1 MPQTKQYR
9 LVTALL
15 LLVIEG
21 VNPLRASEPA
31 APFVAGFERLGRH
44 GEIESD
50 TAGRVLLSELSCT
63 ACHASA
69 DEDLEPKLGPQLN
82 GAGNRLQRDWIA
94 RFVANPNQVKP
105 GTTMPQM
112 LNGLPEEKKKATV
125 QALVAFIGAQKQAFP
140 EIKGSGLRP
149 VPYEF
154 WNLGDVQQGRRLF
167 HRTGC
172 VACHQPDDTY
182 ATVATKPTPLDDIL
196 TQLDPEE
203 LEDAGLLAAARA
215 VESIPLGDLAAK
227 YNRKSLTFFLLDPH
241 HVRPDSR
248 MPNLQ
253 LEVVEAA
260 DVASWLLRGQQ
271 PVDSER
277 SIATPANVELVA
289 EGRKR
294 FIELGCVNCHSAGKT
309 QSQAQAKP
317 LDQLH
322 HSSDQRCTGAATAG
336 LPHFSVDDRQLESIK
351 ATLIQVA
358 TEPPDLSAAKQ
369 VQLTMLRLNCLACHE
384 RNGQGGVGRYR
395 KAFFETYGN
404 VDFGDEGRL
413 PPPLTG
419 VGRKLRPAWITSV
432 LQGKGSVRAHMR
444 MRMPVFKGG
453 RVNVLP
459 VLLASSD
466 SDNPQ
471 ASEEAVF
478 GDQSNLVHAGR
489 HLLDTGCIQCHL
501 LRGEAVP
508 GVIGV
513 DLEGIASR
521 VHPQWFHDFLLNPG
535 DLKPHTRMPSF
546 FPGGQS
552 QNQMLLEGNTERQIA
567 AMWVYLKGIG
577 KYQLPAKIQ
586 KARSQNYEL
595 RPTDRPIVLRTFME
609 QAGTHAIAVG
619 FAQKVHF
626 AFDAERVRLAHAW
639 RGGFLDAEG
648 TWFMRFAPPAEPL
661 GDTPVRLPEGVAL
674 AFLEHSE
681 SAWPTPLDSDLSRHH
696 FRGYRLHKLGVPTFL
711 YHVGHL
717 EVEDRIEPNDQQQLI
732 RTLRIIRQK
741 QADSESSL
749 WIRLHTG
756 KTLKVQGGVSCVDDK
771 GLMVSIN
778 EPLAGTAV
786 VRDGENGMEWILPVN
801 ADEQQTIEVRYAW

>member
-1 MPQTKQYR
+1 MPQTRQYR
-9 LVTALL
+9 LVTALI
-15 LLVIEG
+15 LLVIEA
-21 VNPLRASEPA
+21 VNPLRATEATP
-31 APFVAGFERLGRH
+31 PFVAGFERLGRH
-44 GEIESD
+44 DEIESD

-63 ACHASA
+63 ACHAS
-69 DEDLEPKLGPQLN
+69 DDKDLQPKRGPQLD
-82 GAGNRLQRDWIA
+82 GAGNRLQHDWIA
-94 RFVANPNQVKP
+94 RFVANPNKVKP

-112 LNGLPEEKKKATV
+112 LDGVPEDKKTATV
-125 QALVAFIGAQKQAFP
+125 QALVAFIGSQEQAFP
-140 EIKGSGLRP
+140 EIRGTGIRP

-154 WNLGDVQQGRRLF
+154 WNLGDVQQGRQLF

-182 ATVATKPTPLDDIL
+182 ETVATKPTPLDDIVA
-196 TQLDPEE
+196 QLDPEE
-203 LEDAGLLAAARA
+203 LEAAGLLAAARA
-215 VESIPLGDLAAK
+215 VESIPLGDLATK

-241 HVRPDSR
+241 HVRPASR

-260 DVASWLLRGQQ
+260 DIASWLLRGRQ
-271 PVDSER
+271 PVDSALF
-277 SIATPANVELVA
+277 IATPADGELVA

-294 FIELGCVNCHSAGKT
+294 FIELGCVNCHSAGNT

-322 HSSDQRCTGAATAG
+322 HSSDQRCTGPATQG
-336 LPHFSVDDRQLESIK
+336 LPHFAVDDRQLESIK
-351 ATLIQVA
+351 ATLAQVA
-358 TEPPDLSAAKQ
+358 TERPDLSAANQ
-369 VQLTMLRLNCLACHE
+369 VQLITLRLNCLACHE

-395 KAFFETYGN
+395 KAFFETYGH

-419 VGRKLRPAWITSV
+419 AGRKLKPSWITSV

-444 MRMPVFKGG
+444 MRMPVFKGEQ
-453 RVNVLP
+453 VNALP

-466 SDNPQ
+466 VDGPQ
-471 ASEEAVF
+471 ATEQAVF
-478 GDQSNLVHAGR
+478 GDQSNLVDAGR
-489 HLLDTGCIQCHL
+489 QLIDTGCVQCHL

-546 FPGGQS
+546 FPRGQS
-552 QNQMLLEGNTERQIA
+552 QNQKVLEGNTERQIA

-577 KYQLPAKIQ
+577 KYQLPEKIQ

-595 RPTDRPIVLRTFME
+595 KPTDRPIVLRTFME

-619 FAQKVHF
+619 FLQEVHF
-626 AFDAERVRLAHAW
+626 AFDAERVRFTHAW

-661 GDTPVRLPEGVAL
+661 GDTPVTMPEGVAL
-674 AFLEHSE
+674 AFLEDSE
-681 SAWPTPLDSDLSRHH
+681 SAWPTPGAADLSRHH
-696 FRGYRLHKLGVPTFL
+696 FRGYRLDKQGVPTFL
-711 YHVGHL
+711 YRVGHV

-741 QADSESSL
+741 QTDSEPPL
-749 WIRLHTG
+749 WIRLHAG
-756 KTLKVQGGVSCVDDK
+756 KTLEVNRGGTCFDDK

-778 EPLAGTAV
+778 ESLTGTAV
-786 VRDGENGMEWILPVN
+786 VRDGENGMEWIVPVN
-801 ADEQQTIEVRYAW
+801 ADQQHAIEVRYEW